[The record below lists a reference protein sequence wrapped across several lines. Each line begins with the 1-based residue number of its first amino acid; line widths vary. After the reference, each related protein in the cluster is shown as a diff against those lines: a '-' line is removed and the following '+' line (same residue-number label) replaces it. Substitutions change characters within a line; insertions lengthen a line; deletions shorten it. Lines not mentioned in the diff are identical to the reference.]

1 MTADRSVFAPS
12 PFGVLVPIYRE
23 GGALGGNNYEDRSE
37 SGNPELANPWGERR
51 KTSES
56 FKFKVSSSKSLECEN
71 YRFGG

>member
-12 PFGVLVPIYRE
+12 PCGE
-23 GGALGGNNYEDRSE
+23 GGGGALGGNNYEDRSE